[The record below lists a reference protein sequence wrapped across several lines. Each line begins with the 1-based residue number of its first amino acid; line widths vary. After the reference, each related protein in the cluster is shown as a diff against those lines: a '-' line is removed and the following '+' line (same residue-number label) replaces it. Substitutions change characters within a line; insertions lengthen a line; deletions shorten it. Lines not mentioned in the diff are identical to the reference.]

1 MRLFVKIH
9 AKSTTLM
16 LDVEA
21 SDSILCMKEKIQE
34 QEGSAP
40 QRQRLMYSGSAQ
52 GRNAHG
58 LKQLADDRTI
68 ASYGIEDGSTITLS
82 AERCRADVQASD
94 VLTGLPSPSLDPR
107 RAGTMRST
115 CPWGPEDGAAGETA
129 EQHAASISVL
139 QREDPHALSF
149 ADTKATYAE
158 TQRIKATKCTKVSG
172 AGAAA
177 AMDWSGVGAGH
188 ASFG

>member
-1 MRLFVKIH
+1 MRLFVKVH

-21 SDSILCMKEKIQE
+21 SDTILCMKEKIQE

-68 ASYGIEDGSTITLS
+68 ASYGIEDGGTITLS

-107 RAGTMRST
+107 RAGAMRST
-115 CPWGPEDGAAGETA
+115 CPWGSEETA

-139 QREDPHALSF
+139 QREDPHALTF